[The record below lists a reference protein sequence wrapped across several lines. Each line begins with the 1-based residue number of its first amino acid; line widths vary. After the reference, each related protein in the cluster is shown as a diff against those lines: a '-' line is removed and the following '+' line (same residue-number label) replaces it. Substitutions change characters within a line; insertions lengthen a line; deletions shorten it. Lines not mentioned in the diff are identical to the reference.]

1 MFIDTHAHLNFD
13 PFYKDVEPY
22 LERARQAGVER
33 FIIPSADISSSE
45 RAIDLAER
53 YDGVYAAVGVH
64 PQDCVKAPDDY
75 LKTLETLLQHPKT
88 VAVGEIGL
96 DYYRDY
102 APHDIQQRVF
112 KEQVELAKALHYPMI
127 VHNRTADQDTFEI
140 LDKVDYFNV
149 QFHCYGS
156 DEAYAKKILERGA
169 LISFTG
175 VVTFAK
181 EVKKLVGNL
190 PLEKLMIE
198 TDCPWM
204 APIPHRGKQ
213 NEPAY
218 VVEVAKAYGQIFGL
232 PLDEIAKITT
242 GTACRFFDLNM

>member
-13 PFYKDVEPY
+13 PFYQDVEPY
-22 LERARQAGVER
+22 LERAREAGVDR
-33 FIIPSADISSSE
+33 VIIPSVDISSSE

-53 YDGVYAAVGVH
+53 FDEVYAAVGVH
-64 PQDCVKAPDDY
+64 PQDCIKAPKDY
-75 LKTLETLLQHPKT
+75 LKILEDMLELPKV
-88 VAVGEIGL
+88 VAMGEIGL

-102 APHDIQQRVF
+102 APRDIQQCVF
-112 KEQVELAKALHYPMI
+112 HEQVVLAKYKGYPLI
-127 VHNRTADQDTFEI
+127 VHNREADSDTYTI
-140 LDKVDYFNV
+140 LEESNYFNA

-156 DEAYAKKILERGA
+156 DETFAEKVLAKGA

-181 EVKKLVGNL
+181 KVKELVKVL

-204 APIPHRGKQ
+204 TPIPHRGKQ

-218 VVEVAKAYGQIFGL
+218 VVEVARTYSEIFQK
-232 PLDEIAKITT
+232 PIEEIAKITT
-242 GTACRFFDLNM
+242 DTARSFFKI